1 MKSIFRSSL
10 ITLILLALFSS
21 GALAAEILK
30 LSTTTSTANSG
41 LLDYLLP
48 KFEEKYDCKVH
59 VLPMGTGAALKVA
72 EAGDVDVTM
81 VHARSKEDKFVADG
95 YGVNRRDL
103 MYNDFVLVGP
113 ANDPAGIKSAKTA
126 AEALAKIAA
135 AKANFISRGDDSGT
149 HSKEQ
154 ALWGKSGIE
163 LEKVTTTI
171 TKKGKSREISF
182 QEPAGSKGWYASVGQ
197 GMGAVLN
204 MAKEKQAYTLTD
216 RGTYIAYT
224 AEKGFDLPILSE
236 GDKELFNPYGVIAV
250 NPEKHPHVKYEL
262 AMSFIDWLTSPE
274 GQQLINDYKKHGK
287 QLFYIYE

>member
-10 ITLILLALFSS
+10 ITLILLAFFSS

>member
-1 MKSIFRSSL
+1 MKSIFRLS
-10 ITLILLALFSS
+10 IVTLTLLAFFCT
-21 GALAAEILK
+21 GAMAAEILK

-48 KFEEKYDCKVH
+48 KFEAKYDCKVH

-113 ANDPAGIKSAKTA
+113 ANDPAGIKSAKNA

-135 AKANFISRGDDSGT
+135 AKATFISRGDDSGT

>member
-1 MKSIFRSSL
+1 MKSILRILSTSL
-10 ITLILLALFSS
+10 LLVTVLCT
-21 GALAAEILK
+21 GAMATEILK

-135 AKANFISRGDDSGT
+135 AKASFISRGDDSGT

-154 ALWGKSGIE
+154 ALWGKSGVE
-163 LEKVTTTI
+163 LETQIKTL
-171 TKKGKSREISF
+171 TKKGKSREISY
-182 QEPAGSKGWYASVGQ
+182 QEPAGSKGWYDSVGQ

-204 MAKEKQAYTLTD
+204 MAKEKLAYTLTD
-216 RGTYIAYT
+216 RGTYIAYM
-224 AEKGFDLPILSE
+224 AEKGFDLPILFE
-236 GDKELFNPYGVIAV
+236 GDKSLFNPYGVIAV

-262 AMSFIDWLTSPE
+262 AMSFIAWLTSPE
-274 GQQLINDYKKHGK
+274 GQQMINDYKKHGK
-287 QLFYIYE
+287 QLFYIYK